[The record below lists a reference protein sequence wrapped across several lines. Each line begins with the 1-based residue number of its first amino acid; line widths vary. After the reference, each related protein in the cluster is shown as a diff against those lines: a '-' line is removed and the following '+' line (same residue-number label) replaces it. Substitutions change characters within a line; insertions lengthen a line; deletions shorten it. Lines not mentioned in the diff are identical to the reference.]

1 MARTHLLILY
11 CNQMSRNVVKGHKM
25 KTMYHVLCLSL
36 RLVVLTTPEC
46 AQTVAR
52 TKNLSVY
59 RFRRSST
66 NRRYIQE
73 LEKRFDQFNICDPS
87 FTFMFAI
94 DLQIAV
100 TLISCASFVASANLL
115 AMAKDGSRN

>member
-1 MARTHLLILY
+1 
-11 CNQMSRNVVKGHKM
+11 
-25 KTMYHVLCLSL
+25 
-36 RLVVLTTPEC
+36 
-46 AQTVAR
+46 VAR

-59 RFRRSST
+59 RFRRSSI
-66 NRRYIQE
+66 NHRYIQE

-87 FTFMFAI
+87 VTIVFVI

-100 TLISCASFVASANLL
+100 PLISCECFVASANLLL